1 MCTFFKGGV
10 KTFSAYTNFTLLFCE
25 NWDQASFDPEYES
38 YPLEH
43 FEPMVKRI
51 FAKPIHDF

>member
-1 MCTFFKGGV
+1 MLVISIKDSPYYQDTI
-10 KTFSAYTNFTLLFCE
+10 NFCE
-25 NWDQASFDPEYES
+25 NWDQASFDPTYES

-43 FEPMVKRI
+43 FEPMVKRV